1 MVNYP
6 PPSDSGIG
14 FAMQPKR
21 TK

>member
-14 FAMQPKR
+14 FAM
-21 TK
+21 